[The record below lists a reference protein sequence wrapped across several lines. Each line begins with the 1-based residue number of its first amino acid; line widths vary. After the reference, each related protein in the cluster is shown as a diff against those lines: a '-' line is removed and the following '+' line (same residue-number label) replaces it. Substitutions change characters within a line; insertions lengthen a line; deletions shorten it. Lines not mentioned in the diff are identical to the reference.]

1 MGGCAISFCRHNVH
15 YKWSMFSFREC
26 TTISVVLSFP
36 QKVQYTY
43 HMKYY
48 SWQCASKC
56 KQNSHRFSSTR
67 GTWGKLNSL
76 MRNKQCEEP
85 SLLSILP
92 YLRDYLDF
100 IVCYMG
106 FSLLFVLEH
115 FCLTVWYV
123 VLQSSAGWRITLHHL
138 LQNLRC
144 FLICAFTEKQ
154 DICSWSLCRL
164 KTAR

>member
-1 MGGCAISFCRHNVH
+1 
-15 YKWSMFSFREC
+15 MFSFREC

-76 MRNKQCEEP
+76 MRNKQWKEP
-85 SLLSILP
+85 SLFSILP
-92 YLRDYLDF
+92 YLRDCLGY
-100 IVCYMG
+100 IVWNMG
-106 FSLLFVLEH
+106 FYPTLCDRAFLHNCVIRGSTVPCWLKDYFAPPLSESKTFFMYVPLLKSKVFALEV
-115 FCLTVWYV
+115 CV
-123 VLQSSAGWRITLHHL
+123 
-138 LQNLRC
+138 N
-144 FLICAFTEKQ
+144 
-154 DICSWSLCRL
+154 
-164 KTAR
+164 

>member
-1 MGGCAISFCRHNVH
+1 MPFSFCRHNVH
-15 YKWSMFSFREC
+15 YKWSMFSFREYA
-26 TTISVVLSFP
+26 TISVVLSFP

-76 MRNKQCEEP
+76 MRDKQWTEP
-85 SLLSILP
+85 SLFSTLP

-100 IVCYMG
+100 IVWYMG
-106 FSLLFVLEH
+106 FPPTLCDGTFLHNCVIRGSTVLCWPKDYFAPPLSESKMFSCMCLCWKARYLLLTFV
-115 FCLTVWYV
+115 
-123 VLQSSAGWRITLHHL
+123 
-138 LQNLRC
+138 
-144 FLICAFTEKQ
+144 
-154 DICSWSLCRL
+154 
-164 KTAR
+164 